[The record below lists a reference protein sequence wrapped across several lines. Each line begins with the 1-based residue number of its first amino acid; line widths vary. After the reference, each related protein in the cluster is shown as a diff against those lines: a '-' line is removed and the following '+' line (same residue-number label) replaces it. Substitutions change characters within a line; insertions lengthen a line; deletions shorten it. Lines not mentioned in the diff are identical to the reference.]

1 MDRAGY
7 RPTEHTAD
15 LAFELWG
22 PTEADVLVQGMR
34 AVCDELT
41 DGHHPSDAGR
51 REVTF
56 AALDPADRLVRWL
69 NEILYLATVQGFV
82 PARAEIVL
90 PVGSLRAVLFG
101 QEDARDLLQT
111 EIKSATYHDLSLA
124 ERPDGQW
131 RATVVMDV

>member
-41 DGHHPSDAGR
+41 DGHRPSDADR
-51 REVTF
+51 RAVTLE
-56 AALDPADRLVRWL
+56 ALDPADRLVRWL

-82 PARAEIVL
+82 PRWAEIVL
-90 PVGSLRAVLFG
+90 SDGLLRAVLFG
-101 QEDARDLLQT
+101 QDDAHHLLHT
-111 EIKSATYHDLSLA
+111 EIKSATYHDLVLA
-124 ERPDGQW
+124 KQPDGQW